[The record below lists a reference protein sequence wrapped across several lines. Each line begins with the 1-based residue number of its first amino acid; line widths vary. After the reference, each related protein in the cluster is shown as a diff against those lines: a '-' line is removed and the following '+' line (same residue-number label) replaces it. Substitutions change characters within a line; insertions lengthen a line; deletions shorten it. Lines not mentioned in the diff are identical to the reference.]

1 MPQGIL
7 DYAMMCIR
15 DVRDLPPLI
24 CSRRIPDLG
33 IHCEMG
39 TRKAMNQGPGEP
51 CQPQTSNGWSRASES
66 AKLRRVSVFLNMTT
80 NSRGML
86 VIGVAV
92 AAFVLAGFSALY
104 STGSEKSMG
113 TGKSIE
119 GQLKEQAKEISL
131 NRDTIRERTRQLDD
145 AEKRRSTAREADNLT
160 ALVQGNRKRIQELE
174 KQVPTLRQAIS
185 GIERNL
191 EEDKQRYRSQLLAN
205 PATNAFPELKT
216 LSGKTYR
223 DAHLSSIDGTSIT
236 FSHQDGSSR
245 VLLKDLPAEIRNRF
259 P

>member
-1 MPQGIL
+1 
-7 DYAMMCIR
+7 MCIEVSLR
-15 DVRDLPPLI
+15 RLPCIGSSMASPQ
-24 CSRRIPDLG
+24 PG
-33 IHCEMG
+33 H
-39 TRKAMNQGPGEP
+39 RKAGPAL
-51 CQPQTSNGWSRASES
+51 TT
-66 AKLRRVSVFLNMTT
+66 KLLGNRLRIRQLQMMSFLNMTT
-80 NSRGML
+80 NSRGMF

-104 STGSEKSMG
+104 STGNEKSMG

-119 GQLKEQAKEISL
+119 GQIKEQAKEVSL

-145 AEKRRSTAREADNLT
+145 AEKRRSTAREAENLT
-160 ALVQGNRKRIQELE
+160 TLVQTNRNRIQGLE
-174 KQVPTLRQAIS
+174 KQVPALRQAIS
-185 GIERNL
+185 DLERTL
-191 EEDKQRYRSQLLAN
+191 EEEKQRYRTQLLSN
-205 PATNAFPELKT
+205 PATNAFPELRT

-223 DAHLSSIDGTSIT
+223 DAHLSSIDGASIT